1 VDHVTITVDDL
12 ELAPEYR
19 NLFRSIMT
27 YLQDP
32 AGHYGA
38 ACSREYIMARLQ
50 NLERPNLIGISE
62 DDDVSK
68 KQKAKG
74 AKWDGVV
81 HALVD
86 GAVGLMAPWNH
97 AENLEAPVAL
107 RSIAK
112 RKIMQ
117 TCLAQGRDFYYIDTG
132 YFGNYKVKDYH
143 RITKNAMQYLGP
155 TQDRPSDRLER
166 TRVKPMPMTPG
177 SRILLCPPS
186 AKALSYWGL
195 DEQRWVDETMAT
207 IREHTDR
214 EIVLR
219 LKQPRELRATVN
231 TMERALRDDI
241 HCMVTFNSIA
251 AVESLI
257 YGKPVFTLGPNAAQ
271 SLSNTDLSQIENPMI
286 PDMDQVLALLRCLS
300 YQQFTIEEMRTGF
313 AWAVLN
319 GQA

>member
-1 VDHVTITVDDL
+1 
-12 ELAPEYR
+12 
-19 NLFRSIMT
+19 
-27 YLQDP
+27 
-32 AGHYGA
+32 
-38 ACSREYIMARLQ
+38 
-50 NLERPNLIGISE
+50 
-62 DDDVSK
+62 
-68 KQKAKG
+68 
-74 AKWDGVV
+74 
-81 HALVD
+81 
-86 GAVGLMAPWNH
+86 
-97 AENLEAPVAL
+97 
-107 RSIAK
+107 
-112 RKIMQ
+112 
-117 TCLAQGRDFYYIDTG
+117 
-132 YFGNYKVKDYH
+132 
-143 RITKNAMQYLGP
+143 
-155 TQDRPSDRLER
+155 
-166 TRVKPMPMTPG
+166 MTPG

-186 AKALSYWGL
+186 AKALRYWGL

-271 SLSNTDLSQIENPMI
+271 SLANTDLSQIENPMI
-286 PDMDQVLALLRCLS
+286 PDIDQVLALLRCLS